1 MSVFPL
7 LQCALDEGVALPSL
21 LRGSRLT
28 EALLRDPAQMM
39 SFEDE
44 LVLVANYLQH
54 SKEAH
59 PGLRASAFYHYNS
72 FGVLGAALVSHP
84 TVLDACRFLV
94 RYVGLTF
101 TPFLVRMQESETSLE
116 VRYLEH
122 VDLGACRSFYL
133 LRDLAFIRNL
143 CLEADPEHWRD
154 LVTEMDIAMDEP
166 AGAAAVRDFFEW
178 PLRFGAEQTTI
189 RTSREQLR
197 RPLRLANEMTLQ
209 MMRLQCDDLLA
220 RRQQDSWRHRV
231 ETLLLAGDVVAE
243 PAAVAKRLCCSE
255 RSLRRHLQQ
264 EGCTFQEI
272 VLCLQR
278 QRAEQFLRHSRLP
291 VEAIAV
297 RLGYS
302 ETAAFAH
309 AFKRWTGQTPSQFRG
324 AGTVLPDAAAR
335 SGHQG

>member
-21 LRGSRLT
+21 LQGSRLT
-28 EALLRDPAQMM
+28 ETLLREPSAMIPF
-39 SFEDE
+39 SDE
-44 LVLVANYLQH
+44 LVLVANYLRH
-54 SKEAH
+54 SKEVH

-84 TVLDACRFLV
+84 TMLDACRFLV

-101 TPFLVRMQESETSLE
+101 TPFLVRLQESDTALE
-116 VRYLEH
+116 VRYLDH

-143 CLEADPEHWRD
+143 CREADPDHWRN
-154 LVTEMDIAMDEP
+154 LISVMEVAMDEP
-166 AGAAAVRDFFEW
+166 AQATEVRDFFEW
-178 PLRFGAEQTTI
+178 PLRFGAEETVI
-189 RTSREQLR
+189 RSSPPQLR
-197 RPLRLANEMTLQ
+197 GPLRLANAMTLQ
-209 MMRLQCDDLLA
+209 MMRRQCDDLLA
-220 RRQQDSWRHRV
+220 QRQRDSWRQRV
-231 ETLLLAGDVVAE
+231 ETLLLAGEVAAE
-243 PAAVAKRLCCSE
+243 PAAVAARLCCSE

-272 VLCLQR
+272 VLRLQH
-278 QRAEQFLRHSRLP
+278 QRAVHFLRHSRLP
-291 VEAIAV
+291 VETIAT

-309 AFKRWTGQTPSQFRG
+309 AFKRWTGQTPSQFRSGEAPAIALAAPG
-324 AGTVLPDAAAR
+324 AA
-335 SGHQG
+335 S